1 MISPVSFQ
9 SAATWLGPD
18 KSPLALDIETYD
30 INRLGGSLDPHTGEI
45 RLLALCIEGKAP
57 VVINQLAT
65 PISPEDL
72 ARLLRDRELILHNA
86 PFDLPWLRVKFGI
99 QYPKAVWDTLTAAR
113 LLSNGSGQ
121 SNELGATLEH
131 SLGIRIDKSLG
142 TSDFD
147 GLFLTSAQLE
157 YACNDVRYLHALR
170 AWQQNELASTG
181 MTEVFRLEANLL
193 PVVDHLETAGWYI
206 LPEPLQEEIR
216 TCTALRDR
224 VAAQLRAVLGDI
236 NFNSDEQVITAFAAR
251 CNIALSK
258 TNETALTTLGH
269 PAGLELLEFRSLS
282 NRIARASSILEA
294 VQSDGRVYT
303 RYNPLGARSG
313 RFTSCGPNLQQI
325 NREGLCRAGFG
336 APPGRVLIVLDY
348 VQVELMVAAFLSQ
361 DQAMLEAIMAGLDLH
376 RQTAA
381 LILAIALGAVTKAHR
396 QTAKAVNFG
405 LLFGQGAAGLVNYA
419 RANYGVILSL
429 DEAERFRKRF
439 FSHYIGLRAW
449 HSQAW
454 LRAPFAVEGRTILG
468 RRRLPAPNA
477 TDWDRFQLL
486 VNHSV
491 QGTAADGLKRSLV
504 RLFAELPPRVKI
516 IGTAHDEVILEAD
529 HSDAPG
535 VEAWASDVMEKEMAK
550 FLPGIPVKVEH
561 TICESWNQK
570 Q

>member
-9 SAATWLGPD
+9 TAATLLGPD

-30 INRLGGSLDPHTGEI
+30 LNRPGGSLDPETGEI
-45 RLLALCIEGKAP
+45 RLLSMCVEGTPP
-57 VVINQLAT
+57 VTIDHLAT
-65 PISPEDL
+65 PIPPKDL
-72 ARLLRDRELILHNA
+72 ADFLRDRELIIHNSA
-86 PFDLPWLRVKFGI
+86 FDLLWLRVKFAV

-121 SNELGATLEH
+121 SNELGATLER
-131 SLGIRIDKSLG
+131 SVGIRINKSLG
-142 TSDFD
+142 TSDYG
-147 GLFLTSAQLE
+147 GLFLTPAQLE
-157 YACNDVRYLHALR
+157 YACNDVAHLHALR
-170 AWQQNELASTG
+170 EWQRNELASTG
-181 MTEVFRLEANLL
+181 MTEVFRLETNLL
-193 PVVDHLETAGWYI
+193 PVVNHLETAGWYI
-206 LPEPLQEEIR
+206 LPEPLQEEIC

-224 VAAQLRAVLGDI
+224 IAAQLRAALGDI
-236 NFNSDEQVITAFAAR
+236 NFNSDDQVIAAFGR
-251 CNIALSK
+251 HCNIQLAK
-258 TNETALTTLGH
+258 TNETTLTTLGH
-269 PAGLELLEFRSLS
+269 PAGLALLEFRSLS
-282 NRIARASSILEA
+282 NRIARAESILSE
-294 VQSDGRVYT
+294 VRSDGRVYT

-313 RFTSCGPNLQQI
+313 RFTSSGPNLQQI

-348 VQVELMVAAFLSQ
+348 VQIELMVAAFLSQ
-361 DQAMLEAIMAGLDLH
+361 DPAMLEAIIAGLDLH
-376 RQTAA
+376 RQTAS
-381 LILAIALGAVTKAHR
+381 LILAIVLEAVIKAHR

-405 LLFGQGAAGLVNYA
+405 LLFGQGAAGLINYA

-439 FSHYIGLRAW
+439 FSHYTGLKAW

-468 RRRLPAPNA
+468 RRRLPAPDA

-491 QGTAADGLKRSLV
+491 QGTAADGLKKSLV
-504 RLFAELPPRVKI
+504 RLFTELPFGVKI

-529 HSDAPG
+529 CEDAPE
-535 VEAWASDVMEKEMAK
+535 VEAWAANVMETEMAK
-550 FLPGIPVKVEH
+550 LLPGIPVKVEH